1 MTTEAPTLGAA
12 PGPSSGD
19 RPASGGRRGGS
30 LRGAGPRRSS
40 DFLSAAGFV
49 DVPTGEPGAMRPG
62 ALRGAAQGRDLDSLA
77 HTLFL
82 RIYPVIAVVVLV
94 TQIGIAWVNYRDQL
108 HLYTERAELMASLT
122 AKAVAGPGWSGSP
135 EVYRRPMEALT
146 LDPAFRAA
154 TLRDAAG
161 TVVMALGEPK
171 RGRSFE
177 QITAQADLVTGPTG
191 APAGHLT
198 LSISAEALRGNAEK
212 QAILAVV
219 TSLILMLAF
228 VVTLHA
234 NVRRHVLSPLKR
246 LLLAMREVEHK
257 RWVPVELDGAFRAS
271 NEIDVISQAFNR
283 MVDGLRSGD
292 EAKQLLQQLEQ
303 AHHKL
308 AQANHL
314 VMESIGYARRIQS
327 SVLPDRSALDG
338 TGLEVAVLW
347 EPLHLV
353 GGDYFWLE
361 EIDGLGILLVADCTG
376 HGVPGAFLTLI
387 VATALDRLIHERG
400 LRDPAAI
407 LEALDGM
414 VRTQLR
420 QDGRGSESDDGLD
433 CGLCIWDPA
442 AAELRFAGAGSALT
456 LIDGAAVTRIR
467 GAKRGLGYPQ
477 RPGERFAVEV
487 TRLRVAPGTT
497 FYLMTDGITDQM
509 GGAGSARRLLGHR
522 GVTEIL
528 GNHQGAPLARQV
540 AILDAALAAYR
551 GEETRRDDMTLV
563 AFRPKALP
571 RAS

>member
-1 MTTEAPTLGAA
+1 MNAEAA
-12 PGPSSGD
+12 PIEAASLEAAGS
-19 RPASGGRRGGS
+19 RPAASAPPRGGS

-40 DFLSAAGFV
+40 DFLKAAGFV
-49 DVPTGEPGAMRPG
+49 DVPTAEPGSMRPG
-62 ALRGAAQGRDLDSLA
+62 ALRGSAQGRDLDSLA

-108 HLYTERAELMASLT
+108 HLYTERADLMASLT
-122 AKAVAGPGWSGSP
+122 AKAIAGPDWSASP
-135 EVYRRPMEALT
+135 QVYRRPMEALT

-154 TLRDAAG
+154 TLRDATG
-161 TVVMALGEPK
+161 NVVMTLGEVR

-177 QITAQADLVTGPTG
+177 EITARADLAG
-191 APAGHLT
+191 APGGAPVGRLT

-212 QAILAVV
+212 QAVLAVV
-219 TSLILMLAF
+219 TSLILMFAF
-228 VVTLHA
+228 VLTLHA
-234 NVRRHVLSPLKR
+234 NVRRHVLGPLKR

-292 EAKQLLQQLEQ
+292 EAKHLLQQLEQ
-303 AHHKL
+303 AHRKL
-308 AQANHL
+308 EDANHL

-327 SVLPDRSALDG
+327 SVLPERSALDG
-338 TGLEVAVLW
+338 SGLEVAVLW
-347 EPLHLV
+347 EPLHMV

-414 VRTQLR
+414 VRTRLR
-420 QDGRGSESDDGLD
+420 QDGRGAESDDGLD
-433 CGLCIWDPA
+433 CGLCIWEPGA
-442 AAELRFAGAGSALT
+442 SEIRFAGAGTALT
-456 LIDGAAVTRIR
+456 AIDGAAVTRIR
-467 GAKRGLGYPQ
+467 GSKRGLGYPQ
-477 RPGERFAVEV
+477 RPGERFVVEES
-487 TRLRVAPGTT
+487 RLRVTPGMTL
-497 FYLMTDGITDQM
+497 YLMTDGITDQM
-509 GGAGSARRLLGHR
+509 GGAGPARRLLGHR

-528 GNHQGAPLARQV
+528 GNHQAAPLSEQV
-540 AILDAALAAYR
+540 TILEAALADYR
-551 GEETRRDDMTLV
+551 GGESRRDDMTLV
-563 AFRPKALP
+563 AFRP
-571 RAS
+571 RAT

>member
-1 MTTEAPTLGAA
+1 VSAEATPSAPAQAALGQDA
-12 PGPSSGD
+12 
-19 RPASGGRRGGS
+19 RPHARGGS

-40 DFLSAAGFV
+40 DFLEVAGFV
-49 DVPTGEPGAMRPG
+49 DVPTGEPGTMRPG
-62 ALRGAAQGRDLDSLA
+62 ALRGAARGRDLDSLA

-108 HLYTERAELMASLT
+108 HLYSERADLMASL
-122 AKAVAGPGWSGSP
+122 AARAIARPDWSASP
-135 EVYRRPMEALT
+135 EIYRRQVEALS
-146 LDPAFRAA
+146 LDPAFRSA

-161 TVVMALGEPK
+161 TVLMSFGDQKPG
-171 RGRSFE
+171 RGFE
-177 QITAQADLVTGPTG
+177 RITAQADIPAEPG
-191 APAGHLT
+191 AAAQGRLT
-198 LSISAEALRGNAEK
+198 LAISAEGLRGNAEK
-212 QAILAVV
+212 QALLAVV

-228 VVTLHA
+228 VLTLHA
-234 NVRRHVLSPLKR
+234 NVRRHVLFPLKR

-257 RWVPVELDGAFRAS
+257 RWVPVQLDGAFRAS

-308 AQANHL
+308 EDANRL

-327 SVLPDRSALDG
+327 SVLPDRTALDG
-338 TGLEVAVLW
+338 TGLDVAVLW

-361 EIDGLGILLVADCTG
+361 EIDGLGILVVADCTG

-387 VATALDRLIHERG
+387 VATALDRLLHERS

-420 QDGRGSESDDGLD
+420 QDGRGAESDDGLD
-433 CGLCIWDPA
+433 CGICVWDRA
-442 AAELRFAGAGSALT
+442 RGEMRFAGAGTALT
-456 LIDGAAVTRIR
+456 IIDGAAVTRIR
-467 GAKRGLGYPQ
+467 GARRGLGYPQ
-477 RPGERFAVEV
+477 RPGERVAVEE
-487 TRLRVAPGTT
+487 TLLTVAPGMS

-509 GGAGSARRLLGHR
+509 GGTGPARRLLGHR
-522 GVTEIL
+522 GVTDIL
-528 GNHQGAPLARQV
+528 AGDQAAPLAEQV
-540 AILDAALAAYR
+540 ARLDAALTAYR
-551 GEETRRDDMTLV
+551 AGEARRDDMTLL
-563 AFRPKALP
+563 AFRPRRDTVPDA
-571 RAS
+571 A

>member
-1 MTTEAPTLGAA
+1 MTDEAITEAL
-12 PGPSSGD
+12 
-19 RPASGGRRGGS
+19 PASGASVSKRGGS
-30 LRGAGPRRSS
+30 LRGAGPRQSS
-40 DFLSAAGFV
+40 DFMSAAGFL
-49 DVPTGEPGAMRPG
+49 DVTSNDPGTMRPG
-62 ALRGAAQGRDLDSLA
+62 ALRGSAQGRDLDSLA

-108 HLYTERAELMASLT
+108 HLYTERADLMAAIT
-122 AKAVAGPGWSGSP
+122 ASSIARPEWSASP
-135 EVYRRPMEALT
+135 QVYHRQMEALT
-146 LDPAFRAA
+146 LDPAFRSA
-154 TLRDAAG
+154 TLRDANG
-161 TVVMALGEPK
+161 TVLMTLGET
-171 RGRSFE
+171 RRARSFE
-177 QITAQADLVTGPTG
+177 LISAQADLVA
-191 APAGHLT
+191 APGTAPLGRLT
-198 LSISAEALRGNAEK
+198 LSISAEDLRSNAEK
-212 QAILAVV
+212 QGILAVV

-228 VVTLHA
+228 VLTLHA
-234 NVRRHVLSPLKR
+234 NVRRHVLAPLKR

-257 RWVPVELDGAFRAS
+257 RWVAVELDGAFRAS

-303 AHHKL
+303 AHRKL
-308 AQANHL
+308 ADANHL

-327 SVLPDRSALDG
+327 SVLPDRKALDG

-407 LEALDGM
+407 LVALDGM

-433 CGLCIWDPA
+433 CGLCIWDPE
-442 AAELRFAGAGSALT
+442 AAEIRFAGAGTALT
-456 LIDGAAVTRIR
+456 TIDGAAVTRIR
-467 GAKRGLGYPQ
+467 GAKRGIGYP
-477 RPGERFAVEV
+477 RRTGEHIAIEES
-487 TRLRVAPGTT
+487 RLRVTPGMTL
-497 FYLMTDGITDQM
+497 YLMTDGITDQM
-509 GGAGSARRLLGHR
+509 GGAGPTRRLLGHR
-522 GVTEIL
+522 GVTDIL
-528 GNHQGAPLARQV
+528 ASHQPATLSEQV
-540 AILDAALAAYR
+540 AILDTNLAAYR
-551 GEETRRDDMTLV
+551 AGEGRRDDMTLV
-563 AFRPKALP
+563 AFRPKAMP
-571 RAS
+571 RAM

>member
-1 MTTEAPTLGAA
+1 MIADSDAA
-12 PGPSSGD
+12 GLEPSKSA
-19 RPASGGRRGGS
+19 RIRGGS

-49 DVPTGEPGAMRPG
+49 DVPGAEPSSMRPG
-62 ALRGAAQGRDLDSLA
+62 ALRGSAQGRDLDSLA

-94 TQIGIAWVNYRDQL
+94 TQIGIAWVNYHDQFR
-108 HLYTERAELMASLT
+108 LYTERAGLMASLT
-122 AKAVAGPGWSGSP
+122 AKAIASPAWSASP

-161 TVVMALGEPK
+161 TVVMTLGEPK
-171 RGRSFE
+171 RGRTFE
-177 QITAQADLVTGPTG
+177 QITTQADLVAVPGE
-191 APAGHLT
+191 APAGRLT
-198 LSISAEALRGNAEK
+198 LSISAEDLRGNAEK
-212 QAILAVV
+212 QAVLAVG

-234 NVRRHVLSPLKR
+234 NVRRHVLAPLKR
-246 LLLAMREVEHK
+246 LLVAMREVEHK
-257 RWVPVELDGAFRAS
+257 RWVAVELDGAFRAS

-303 AHHKL
+303 AHRKL
-308 AQANHL
+308 EQANHL

-338 TGLEVAVLW
+338 TGLDVAVLW
-347 EPLHLV
+347 EPLHMV

-420 QDGRGSESDDGLD
+420 QDGRGAESDDGLD

-442 AAELRFAGAGSALT
+442 TSEIRFAGAGTALT
-456 LIDGAAVTRIR
+456 TIDGAAVTRIR

-477 RPGERFAVEV
+477 RPGERQSVEESRLHV
-487 TRLRVAPGTT
+487 TPGMTL
-497 FYLMTDGITDQM
+497 YLMTDGITDQM
-509 GGAGSARRLLGHR
+509 GGPGPGRRLLGHR
-522 GVTEIL
+522 GVIEIL
-528 GNHQGAPLARQV
+528 ANHQAAPLAEQV
-540 AILDAALAAYR
+540 AILDAALADYR
-551 GEETRRDDMTLV
+551 AGGSRRDDMTLV
-563 AFRPKALP
+563 AFRP
-571 RAS
+571 RAA